1 MQIYTTSDIEG
12 PRFRAD
18 YRDVRTLAQAPGF
31 SVRTY
36 MCHFG
41 RGNGKRCDT
50 VYDTTVSKGSLSGLI
65 AMEHHYTTGGNS
77 GGPWYNGT
85 KGYGIHHGY
94 KTIWFKDRSL
104 FTPLNRV
111 TRHWGAYVLVG

>member
-1 MQIYTTSDIEG
+1 MRIYTTSDVEG

-18 YRDVRTLAQAPGF
+18 YRDLRTLAQAPGF
-31 SVRTY
+31 SVGTY

-41 RGNGKRCDT
+41 RGNGKRCDK
-50 VYDTTVSKGSLSGLI
+50 VYDTTVSKG
-65 AMEHHYTTGGNS
+65 
-77 GGPWYNGT
+77 WYNGT
-85 KGYGIHHGY
+85 KGYGIHQGY